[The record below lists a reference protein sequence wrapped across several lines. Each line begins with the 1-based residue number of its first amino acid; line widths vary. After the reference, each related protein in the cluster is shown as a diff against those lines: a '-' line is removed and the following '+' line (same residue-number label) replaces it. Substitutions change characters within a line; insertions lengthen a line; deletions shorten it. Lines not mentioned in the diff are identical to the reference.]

1 MLLASVLLIA
11 SNLVL
16 QTNAARGRFE
26 KKLERRSGL
35 DWTIGSLSWT
45 PWTGIHVGDVK
56 AELLNMEA
64 AGEARPLYQVQEI
77 EVQIYWLEVLNGL
90 LEVREIRLKN
100 GRVAIPIELMAL
112 LPKKEKESN
121 PALADEGAD
130 PKPTLPSEKPGSGAG
145 ADSTEKSAPKT
156 GHGPLVERPPAA
168 RPVKL
173 VIDGCELRLY
183 SISDQAKSELALKN
197 VRAEVPLAGED
208 REGWIE
214 TDGLYLGGRSLS
226 APMRSGLEWK
236 QPLLLLPTTTM
247 RWAGLEVHAGASIR
261 VRNVPRFFAEVRV
274 PATPLEATPVP
285 GWPELAVSSQKVT
298 MFSQVGGSLNDFRS
312 WRGSTVIEATHL
324 NFKHKMRTDGLGF
337 ESARLTTGMRGG
349 TFQVVDARL
358 LSERLSFLG
367 NAIVVP
373 DGRVRGVLRIVADRE
388 SATAIT
394 RLAVGSLLSQG
405 WTRSWFKP
413 LITPDRQFRDLHV
426 EGTLSKAMIDVG
438 RKGEE
443 LEVLQAWD
451 RMFAFVR
458 NEEKETEQGV
468 APTLDREGL
477 IPQ

>member
-1 MLLASVLLIA
+1 MVLASVLLIA

-16 QTNAARGRFE
+16 QTQAARGWFE
-26 KKLERRSGL
+26 GKLERRSGL

-45 PWTGIHVGDVK
+45 PWAGIHVGDVK
-56 AELLNMEA
+56 AELLNVEA
-64 AGEARPLYQVQEI
+64 AGEARPLYQVQEVA
-77 EVQIYWLEVLNGL
+77 VQIYWLEVLNGS
-90 LEVREIRLKN
+90 LELREIRLKN

-112 LPKKEKESN
+112 LPKEKEEHD
-121 PALADEGAD
+121 PALAEEGAD
-130 PKPTLPSEKPGSGAG
+130 LKPTLPSEKPGPVAG
-145 ADSTEKSAPKT
+145 ADSTEKDAPQT
-156 GHGPLVERPPAA
+156 RNAPVVERPPAA

-183 SISDQAKSELALKN
+183 SISGDAKSELMLKN

-214 TDGLYLGGRSLS
+214 TDGLYMGGRSLS
-226 APMRSGLEWK
+226 APMRSVLEWK
-236 QPLLLLPTTTM
+236 RPLLLLPATTM
-247 RWAGLEVHAGASIR
+247 RWAGLEIHSEASIR
-261 VRNVPRFFAEVRV
+261 VRGVPRFFAEVRL
-274 PATPLEATPVP
+274 PAAPLEATPLP
-285 GWPELAVSSQKVT
+285 GWPELAVSSQEVT
-298 MFSQVGGSLNDFRS
+298 MVSQVGGSLNDFRS
-312 WRGSTVIEATHL
+312 WRGSAVIGATHL
-324 NFKHKMRTDGLGF
+324 NVKHKMRTDGLEF
-337 ESARLTTGMRGG
+337 ELARLTAGMRGG

-438 RKGEE
+438 RKGEQ
-443 LEVLQAWD
+443 LEVPQAWD
-451 RMFAFVR
+451 RMIVFIR

-468 APTLDREGL
+468 PPTPAREGL